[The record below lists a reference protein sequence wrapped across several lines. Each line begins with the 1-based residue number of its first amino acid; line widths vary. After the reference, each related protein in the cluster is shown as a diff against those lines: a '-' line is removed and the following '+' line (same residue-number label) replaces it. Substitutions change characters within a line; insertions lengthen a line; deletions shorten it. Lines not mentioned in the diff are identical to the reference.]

1 MMHAKWRSGATCSE
15 ESHAALKR
23 DARRWAAE
31 VDCIGEIDLGDGL
44 VVVLGNCRRCQ
55 STLAV
60 ERVVG
65 GFQVSVGNAKTR

>member
-1 MMHAKWRSGATCSE
+1 MHAKWQSAARCSE
-15 ESHAALKR
+15 ESHAALKH

-31 VDCIGEIDLGDGL
+31 VDCIGEIDLGDGT
-44 VVVLGNCRRCQ
+44 VVVLANCRRCQ

-65 GFQVSVGNAKTR
+65 EFQVSAGNAKLR